1 MKKRCILFV
10 FAILFCMIICN
21 YSYATTERANNR
33 VQPGDAGTRWVIKS
47 QSVSYTNN
55 GYGWELVYVGQPATQ
70 SGEVDSFSYTQEN
83 NASITGTFGVTLHDI
98 ELSVGFTAG
107 QSYSFTVTKAS
118 RALNIGEFI
127 RAYVR
132 RYYQKYTIYQ
142 ELIKTEVKY
151 RLDENGNPILYLEET
166 VIDTA
171 YAYAYKPLMPQ
182 ITLSYCYYAK

>member
-10 FAILFCMIICN
+10 FAILFCLIICN

-70 SGEVDSFSYTQEN
+70 SGEVDSFSYTQES

-107 QSYSFTVTKAS
+107 QSYS
-118 RALNIGEFI
+118 
-127 RAYVR
+127 
-132 RYYQKYTIYQ
+132 Q
-142 ELIKTEVKY
+142 
-151 RLDENGNPILYLEET
+151 
-166 VIDTA
+166 
-171 YAYAYKPLMPQ
+171 
-182 ITLSYCYYAK
+182 